1 MTCADRALEALQPG
15 VASET
20 SNFLSGNNFICLVSN
35 IHVFNKMNNNNQA
48 SNLQEL
54 KQRIKNR
61 GFLKQKPTLT
71 DKFISLFKMT
81 KG

>member
-1 MTCADRALEALQPG
+1 
-15 VASET
+15 
-20 SNFLSGNNFICLVSN
+20 
-35 IHVFNKMNNNNQA
+35 MNNNNQA

-81 KG
+81 KGWLANSL